1 MTPRTFSFP
10 PPDLPPSVA
19 LALFEM
25 LQALTEALWQ
35 HYEADLIELISD
47 AHPPSCTAQQAFDF
61 DDELT
66 F

>member
-19 LALFEM
+19 LALFEV
-25 LQALTEALWQ
+25 LQALIEALWQ
-35 HYEADLIELISD
+35 HYEADLIALISEERQPIC
-47 AHPPSCTAQQAFDF
+47 APQQAFDF
-61 DDELT
+61 DDELN